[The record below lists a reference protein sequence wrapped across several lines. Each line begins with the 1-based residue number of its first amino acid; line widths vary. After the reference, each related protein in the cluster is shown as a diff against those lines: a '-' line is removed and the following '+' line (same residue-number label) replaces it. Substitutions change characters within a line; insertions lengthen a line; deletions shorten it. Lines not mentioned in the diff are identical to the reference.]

1 MTRDEFKDALDR
13 YGGDLAKW
21 PETLAAAARQHVAGD
36 RGAADDLNQARRLD
50 DLLSAAVGPQHAD
63 SALIGRIMSGIG
75 NGHGR
80 DRSIRPTGRLAA
92 WASAATIV
100 SLALGFMVGIAVPQ
114 DIGNDAFA
122 GIMFGAAYE
131 EDSESVL

>member
-1 MTRDEFKDALDR
+1 MKRDAFEKALDR

-21 PETLAAAARQHVAGD
+21 PEPLAAAARKLVAGN
-36 RGAADDLNQARRLD
+36 RQAAEDLARARRLD
-50 DLLSAAVGPQHAD
+50 ELMSEAVGRQQAD

-75 NGHGR
+75 NGRGR
-80 DRSIRPTGRLAA
+80 DRSIRPTGRLMA
-92 WASAATIV
+92 WASAATV
-100 SLALGFMVGIAVPQ
+100 ASLALGFMVGIAVPQ

-122 GIMFGAAYE
+122 GLIFGASYE